1 MREWE
6 TPLAGDRRDGMQD
19 YRPKEDDYGDG
30 DIPEIDTEPYKN
42 GAYVESPPHQGS
54 AGGVESPPHQGSA
67 GGVESPPHQGLAGG
81 VEIQSYRNAAESGE
95 SMGCVEGLPE
105 SSRPRRDGPGGE

>member
-67 GGVESPPHQGLAGG
+67 GGVE
-81 VEIQSYRNAAESGE
+81 IQSYRNAAESGE

>member
-54 AGGVESPPHQGSA
+54 AGGVESPPHQGS
-67 GGVESPPHQGLAGG
+67 VGG

>member
-54 AGGVESPPHQGSA
+54 AGGVE
-67 GGVESPPHQGLAGG
+67 
-81 VEIQSYRNAAESGE
+81 IQSYRNAAESGE